1 MRKALATPPKRRA
14 RAEPTKVPAMASEL
28 NQMSTHDPGRRRASH
43 LNADARCKCLM
54 VTPAGY
60 SVFERS
66 VERFAVHENASK
78 YKVRA
83 SVLIQSEPIR
93 PWWSDSNTRI
103 PLQRS
108 PVRMLESKDHQQI

>member
-1 MRKALATPPKRRA
+1 MRKALATPPKRRE

-78 YKVRA
+78 YKVGA
-83 SVLIQSEPIR
+83 SVLIQSEQIR
-93 PWWSDSNTRI
+93 LSRLCAAATNR
-103 PLQRS
+103 L
-108 PVRMLESKDHQQI
+108 

>member
-1 MRKALATPPKRRA
+1 MGTLFLAMTA
-14 RAEPTKVPAMASEL
+14 AAGVASV
-28 NQMSTHDPGRRRASH
+28 G
-43 LNADARCKCLM
+43 NA
-54 VTPAGY
+54 VY

-93 PWWSDSNTRI
+93 
-103 PLQRS
+103 L
-108 PVRMLESKDHQQI
+108 